1 MQLGFVGLLFLFIDI
16 FLMNTIRYTQNGI
29 LHMLDR
35 NRRIKSQPEKFQ
47 DMNDRF
53 DMIITCE
60 ERVYDQVVEGNLFT
74 SYLDSLSTSYGNS
87 IYVRSSS
94 NNLHEVCRYDR
105 AFSSKI
111 WKPEKSRIRN
121 QHM

>member
-1 MQLGFVGLLFLFIDI
+1 
-16 FLMNTIRYTQNGI
+16 MNTIRYTQNGI

-60 ERVYDQVVEGNLFT
+60 ERVYDQVVEGNLFA
-74 SYLDSLSTSYGNS
+74 SYLDSLSTSYGNT

-94 NNLHEVCRYDR
+94 NLLCV
-105 AFSSKI
+105 
-111 WKPEKSRIRN
+111 
-121 QHM
+121 QL

>member
-1 MQLGFVGLLFLFIDI
+1 
-16 FLMNTIRYTQNGI
+16 
-29 LHMLDR
+29 MLDR

-74 SYLDSLSTSYGNS
+74 SYLDSLSTSYGKPYT
-87 IYVRSSS
+87 YVRRVTIYMTKCAVMIAPF
-94 NNLHEVCRYDR
+94 LQR
-105 AFSSKI
+105 FG
-111 WKPEKSRIRN
+111 N
-121 QHM
+121 QRKVGSGTSTCDKY